1 MNQLDYLL
9 IDYLLIDYLLFDY
22 LLIETLALSLIVK
35 YFHLIF
41 TNRYLKKTTKCVAS
55 TASLDESKR
64 REDKEIPSNTK
75 EKNEKDKSGEPPAK
89 KKKRGMNKNR
99 PRAAKLDFKQQLC
112 TNIVRGEECGY
123 GDEKCKYLHDIKK
136 YVENYKPAN
145 IGENCVNFEKFGK
158 CIYGVTCR
166 YGKKHLS
173 ESFKNTVNTE
183 LYEESATLR
192 TKNVLSKELM
202 FSLRKKKY
210 EFPKADTYLKHL
222 TKVKAEGKPYS
233 ELGNLLRIG
242 EKPEGA
248 VTDEDVIKL
257 RPEEKKKVNTAINGV
272 LGINCKI

>member
-1 MNQLDYLL
+1 M
-9 IDYLLIDYLLFDY
+9 
-22 LLIETLALSLIVK
+22 
-35 YFHLIF
+35 IF
-41 TNRYLKKTTKCVAS
+41 TNRYLKKATKFAAS
-55 TASLDESKR
+55 AASLDESKSR
-64 REDKEIPSNTK
+64 KEEETPSNSK
-75 EKNEKDKSGEPPAK
+75 EKNGKEESGEPPAK

-123 GDEKCKYLHDIKK
+123 GDEKCKYLHDIEKFI
-136 YVENYKPAN
+136 ENYKPAD

-166 YGKKHLS
+166 YGKEHLS
-173 ESFKNTVNTE
+173 ESFKNIVNTE
-183 LYEESATLR
+183 LYEESAPLR

-210 EFPKADTYLKHL
+210 EFPKAGTYLKHL
-222 TKVKAEGKPYS
+222 AKVKAEGKPYS
-233 ELGNLLRIG
+233 ELGNLLSIV

-257 RPEEKKKVNTAINGV
+257 RPEEKKKVNTAFNGG
-272 LGINCKI
+272 LGINCKLYIFCISL